1 LLFKGLKI
9 DEEGLECRERETGRG
24 KRVRSGELIKTDVS
38 RRMGF
43 ISFKKV

>member
-1 LLFKGLKI
+1 LLFEGVKI
-9 DEEGLECRERETGRG
+9 DGEGLECRGRETGRG
-24 KRVRSGELIKTDVS
+24 KRVRSGELIKTDIS